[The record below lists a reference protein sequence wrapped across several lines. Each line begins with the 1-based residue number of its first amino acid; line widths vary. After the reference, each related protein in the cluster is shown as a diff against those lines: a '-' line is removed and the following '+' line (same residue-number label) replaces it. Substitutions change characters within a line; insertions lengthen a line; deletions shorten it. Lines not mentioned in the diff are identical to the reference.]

1 MDNFFKI
8 VKESN
13 FNLTTIFQEAP
24 NESLLILFIFAL
36 ILISLVFFV
45 RHSIIKAKVIKDI
58 LSINELKTFDEYI
71 EKIDF
76 IIEQTPKR
84 GVKAVETLSKNRDKV
99 LSKAIT
105 LLNDLQIKEK
115 INNYQYLSDNFLMLS
130 TNIKNKYKNETLSN
144 FLKDKSL
151 ELLNVNL
158 YSQIEIYYKNTHFNE
173 KEFNNI
179 NAIVSY
185 ANKQDNPWLILDGL
199 IDTFKKL
206 SFSYNLELFKF
217 IEKLEKEKSKQIYEF
232 CKDKIDNLFT
242 SRKDEISV
250 NILDYLYE
258 KEEKEK
264 VYDYIKTLELQSY
277 LQQLYYLYFDKK
289 QDLDLDLSFIAN
301 PIEIQNDYKNYIDNS
316 LTSNWRDEKHI
327 EYVSRAKGVLE
338 VLGHEEFR
346 SLIERVDRIK
356 TDIENNKKIEEA
368 LKIAKRAESIAI
380 EAKSFNQ
387 NSSKKNKTEL
397 VVQPKAD

>member
-13 FNLTTIFQEAP
+13 FNLTTIIQEAP
-24 NESLLILFIFAL
+24 NESLVILFILTL
-36 ILISLVFFV
+36 ILISLVFFI

-58 LSINELKTFDEYI
+58 LTINELKTFDEYI

-84 GVKAVETLSKNRDKV
+84 GVKAVETLNKNRDKV

-105 LLNDLQIKEK
+105 LLNNLQIKEK
-115 INNYQYLSDNFLMLS
+115 INNYQYLSDNFLKLS

-173 KEFNNI
+173 KEVDNI

-199 IDTFKKL
+199 IDTLKKF
-206 SFSYNLELFKF
+206 SFSYNLDLFKF

-258 KEEKEK
+258 KEEKQK
-264 VYDYIKTLELQSY
+264 VYDYIRTLELQSY